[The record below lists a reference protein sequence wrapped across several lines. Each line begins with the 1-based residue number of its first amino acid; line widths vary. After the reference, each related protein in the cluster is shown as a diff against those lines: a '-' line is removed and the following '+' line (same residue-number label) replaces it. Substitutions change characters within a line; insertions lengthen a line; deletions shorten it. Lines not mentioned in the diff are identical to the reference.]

1 MRRPKKIQSVKTDGW
16 LLTYADLVTL
26 VLVFFVMMYAFSRVD
41 IRKFESFVSSFQ
53 SQGILMDGSSGV
65 LEHGS
70 SPEEQR
76 YRTPQSSLSQGEG
89 QSGAAQ
95 DMYDMTVRYLEKEG
109 LLELAE
115 VTYEEGGIA
124 LDIKETILFDSGNA
138 VLKPGARELLNRLA
152 GFFAE
157 LPNEIVVEGHTDNRQ
172 INTVQ
177 YPSNW
182 ELSVDRAAKVVR
194 YLIEEE
200 GLDPRRFTAVGYG
213 EYYPVVPNTSSENQA
228 ANRRV
233 MMVIKTTEVSREV
246 LEN

>member
-1 MRRPKKIQSVKTDGW
+1 MRRPKKIEPVKSDGW
-16 LLTYADLVTL
+16 LLTYADLITL
-26 VLVFFVMMYAFSRVD
+26 VLVFFVMMYAFSRID

-53 SQGILMDGSSGV
+53 ERGILMEGSGV
-65 LEHGS
+65 LDHGS
-70 SPEEQR
+70 SPEGQE
-76 YRTPQSSLSQGEG
+76 YRTRQDSLAQGEG
-89 QSGAAQ
+89 QSGASQ
-95 DMYDMTVRYLEKEG
+95 DMYDMTVHYLKQEG
-109 LLELAE
+109 LLDLAE

-157 LPNEIVVEGHTDNRQ
+157 IPNEIVVEGHTDNRR

-200 GLDPRRFTAVGYG
+200 GLNPRRFTVVGYG
-213 EYYPVVPNTSSENQA
+213 EYHPVVPNTSPENQA
-228 ANRRV
+228 MNRRV

-246 LEN
+246 FEN